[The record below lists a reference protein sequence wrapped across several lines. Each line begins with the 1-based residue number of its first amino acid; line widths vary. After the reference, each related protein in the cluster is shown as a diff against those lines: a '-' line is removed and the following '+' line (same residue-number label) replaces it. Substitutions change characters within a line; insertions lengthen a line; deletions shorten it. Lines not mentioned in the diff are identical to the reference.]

1 MNVLTSSPSEP
12 GMASPAPTTPPPEA
26 PLLQVRDLVKHFPI
40 RKGFFS
46 SVSGHVYAVDGV
58 SFDVRRGQTF
68 SLVGESGC
76 GKTTTGRA
84 LLRLVEPTSGTVI
97 FDGQDVLALDGA
109 ELRETR
115 AAMQIIFQDPYSSLN
130 PRMTV
135 GSIIEEGLLIHGMK
149 DRDERHAVLANL
161 LDTVGLAPE
170 HATRYPHEFSGGQ
183 RQRVGIA
190 RALALEPKFIVCDEA
205 VSALDVSIQAQI
217 INLLQDLQNRY
228 GIAYLF
234 IAHDLAVV
242 RHISHRVGVMYL
254 GNLMEEADVETLFAN
269 PQHPYTQA
277 LLSAIPDIEPTRRR
291 KRHILQ
297 GDVPQADNPPPGCR
311 FHTRCPHCTIRCRSG
326 TIPVVETEPGHRV
339 KCILFEG
346 KGTPVSA

>member
-1 MNVLTSSPSEP
+1 MTETTAHAPAGVAAPETPAVAP
-12 GMASPAPTTPPPEA
+12 GT
-26 PLLQVRDLVKHFPI
+26 PLLQVRNLKKHFPI

-46 SVSGHVYAVDGV
+46 SVTGYVYAVDGV
-58 SFDVRRGQTF
+58 SFDVPAGQTF

-76 GKTTTGRA
+76 GKTTTGRS
-84 LLRLVEPTSGTVI
+84 LLRLVEPTGGEVV
-97 FDGQDVLALDGA
+97 FEGRDVLAMGGQ
-109 ELRETR
+109 ELRNAR
-115 AAMQIIFQDPYSSLN
+115 ADMQIIFQDPYASLN

-135 GSIIEEGLLIHGMK
+135 GSIIEEGLLIHGMT
-149 DRDERHAVLANL
+149 DPRERRAILGDL

-217 INLLQDLQNRY
+217 INLLQDLQARY

-254 GNLMEEADVETLFAN
+254 GNLMEEADVDVLFAN

-277 LLSAIPDIEPTRRR
+277 LMSAIPDIDPARRR
-291 KRHILQ
+291 QRQILQ

-311 FHTRCPHCTIRCRSG
+311 FHTRCPHCTDRCRSG

-339 KCILFEG
+339 KCILYENRA
-346 KGTPVSA
+346 PQ